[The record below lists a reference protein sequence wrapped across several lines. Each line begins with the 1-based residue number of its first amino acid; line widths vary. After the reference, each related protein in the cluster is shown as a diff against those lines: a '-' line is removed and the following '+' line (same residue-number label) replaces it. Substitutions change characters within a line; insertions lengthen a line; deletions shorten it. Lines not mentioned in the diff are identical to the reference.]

1 MAAATA
7 PGNAMNFD
15 HHTELQLMEALESEP
30 ETSQADLAA
39 KVGVAVGTVNWYLK
53 RWSAKGYV
61 KVKRIGRWRWR
72 YLLTPQGVSEK
83 ATLAAKYFDY
93 SMTVYRRTR
102 TEAKQL
108 LAQVR
113 EAGFEEV
120 VIEGD
125 GDIADIYALT
135 CLEYG
140 LKVNGSSAGRLPVLK
155 LGGTAATLIWPES
168 EDAHAPSTMRPE

>member
-1 MAAATA
+1 MS
-7 PGNAMNFD
+7 FD

-39 KVGVAVGTVNWYLK
+39 QVGVAVGTVNWYLK

-72 YLLTPQGVSEK
+72 YLLTPQGMSEK

-108 LAQVR
+108 LSQVR

-140 LKVNGSSAGRLPVLK
+140 IKVSNSPAAQLPLLK
-155 LGGTAATLIWPES
+155 LGGTAVSVVWPASEGAQTLPQ
-168 EDAHAPSTMRPE
+168 MGRG